1 MADNFERPRRSA
13 RHSRSASTSGR
24 RRPRDISR
32 LAPTA
37 ASDPVVRQTD
47 RLRARSSKDPS
58 PAARARR
65 RKRLLTTLSIVAL
78 ILIVGGAVGAY
89 AYIRVIGNKINNAF
103 QGDIALQQALET
115 SQTAGASSFNEPF
128 YMVLMGS
135 DQRGATLTRSDSL
148 MVARVDPQA
157 KKVSIISI
165 PRDSR
170 VAIPGKWTTKIN
182 AASAL
187 GGVALTIKTVK
198 ELTGLPITHYIEVN
212 FKGFA
217 DVVDAIGGVWVD
229 VPIEIYDTQASG
241 FGKAYATVHKGY
253 QKLDGKHALTFV
265 RTRHTMADSDYG
277 RMRNQQTFLKAL
289 ASQALSLSNVFN
301 AGKIIDAVASNL
313 NTDLTVDQLADLVV
327 AFKGMKKDGIDSAT
341 APSAPKY
348 IDGVSYVI
356 LDDSAFHTML
366 TRMRQGLS
374 LKPSTG
380 GGSGSTTPTVTV
392 KPADVKLTIRN
403 GAGVSGLGKQATTF
417 FTGKGF
423 PVSGPAGNMNQY
435 VYGRTLIV
443 YQKGHEAQANFV
455 RETLGFGDVLPS
467 AGMYSFGTNV
477 MVVIGKDWKN
487 PVTGSVK

>member
-1 MADNFERPRRSA
+1 
-13 RHSRSASTSGR
+13 
-24 RRPRDISR
+24 
-32 LAPTA
+32 
-37 ASDPVVRQTD
+37 VVRQTD
-47 RLRARSSKDPS
+47 RLRARPSKDVS
-58 PAARARR
+58 PGARSRR
-65 RKRLLTTLSIVAL
+65 RKRLAITIATVVG
-78 ILIVGGAVGAY
+78 ILVLAGVAVGY
-89 AYIRVIGNKINNAF
+89 ATWRSVGNKINGAFLGDPGIKNALD
-103 QGDIALQQALET
+103 GG
-115 SQTAGASSFNEPF
+115 QTASAPGDPF
-128 YMVLMGS
+128 YIVLMGS
-135 DQRGATLTRSDSL
+135 DQRGTVIERSDSL
-148 MVARVDPQA
+148 MVARVDPKN
-157 KKVSIISI
+157 KKISIISI

-198 ELTGLPITHYIEVN
+198 QLTGLPITHYVNLN

-277 RMRNQQTFLKAL
+277 RMRNQQTFIKAL

-301 AGKIIDAVASNL
+301 ASKIIDAVSSNL
-313 NTDLTVDQLADLVV
+313 DTDLTPEQLANLVLQ
-327 AFKGMKKDGIDSAT
+327 FKGMKNGSIDSAT

-348 IDGVSYVI
+348 INGVSYVI
-356 LDDSAFHTML
+356 LNMPQFNVML
-366 TRMRQGLS
+366 GRMKQGQS
-374 LKPSTG
+374 LVPQGSTG
-380 GGSGSTTPTVTV
+380 GSTTPTVTV
-392 KPADVKLTIRN
+392 KPAEVKLTVRN
-403 GAGVSGLGKQATTF
+403 GAGVSGLGKQATDF
-417 FTGKGF
+417 FGSKGF
-423 PVSGPAGNMNQY
+423 PVGTATNMNQY

-455 RETLGFGDVLPS
+455 RQTLGFGDVLPS
-467 AGMYSFGTNV
+467 AGMYTFPTNV

-487 PVTGSVK
+487 PLTGSTK

>member
-1 MADNFERPRRSA
+1 MADNSSGP
-13 RHSRSASTSGR
+13 RHSRRSRPAASSR
-24 RRPRDISR
+24 NRPRDISR
-32 LAPTA
+32 LAPSA

-47 RLRARSSKDPS
+47 RLRARSSKDVS

-65 RKRLLTTLSIVAL
+65 RRRLTITIATLIG
-78 ILIVGGAVGAY
+78 ILLVGGAIAAY
-89 AYIRVIGNKINNAF
+89 AYVRVIGNKINGAYNSDFAT
-103 QGDIALQQALET
+103 QQALAPGQ
-115 SQTAGASSFNEPF
+115 QTASAPGDPF

-135 DQRGATLTRSDSL
+135 DQRGTVIERSDSL
-148 MVARVDPQA
+148 MVARVDPKN
-157 KKVSIISI
+157 KKISIISI

-187 GGVALTIKTVK
+187 GGVALTIQTVK
-198 ELTGLPITHYIEVN
+198 QLTGLPITHYINLN

-277 RMRNQQTFLKAL
+277 RMRNQQLFIKAL
-289 ASQALSLSNVFN
+289 ASQALSLSNVFK
-301 AGKIIDAVASNL
+301 ASGIIDAVASNL
-313 NTDLTVDQLADLVV
+313 DTDLTPAQLADLVLQ
-327 AFKGMKKDGIDSAT
+327 FKGMKTGGVDSAT

-348 IDGVSYVI
+348 ISGVSYVI
-356 LDDSAFHTML
+356 LNMPAFDVMIG
-366 TRMRQGLS
+366 RMRQGFS
-374 LKPSTG
+374 LVPKTATG
-380 GGSGSTTPTVTV
+380 GSTTPTATI
-392 KPADVKLTIRN
+392 KPADVKLTVRN
-403 GAGVSGLGKQATTF
+403 GAGVSGLGKQATDF
-417 FTGKGF
+417 FTSKGF
-423 PVSGPAGNMNQY
+423 TVGTATNMNQY

-467 AGMYSFGTNV
+467 AGMYTFPTDV
-477 MVVIGKDWKN
+477 MLVIGKDWKN